1 MAIIRLLFGLILG
14 LVVAILTLP
23 FRLLLRRARFSG
35 NVAALPAD
43 DPGLQAAK
51 SDAVATV
58 PEFLR
63 RLAAP
68 GTDLESAAVKAPL
81 EVPGGTEHV
90 WITGLRYENGEFVG
104 TVDNVPT
111 QAAKVRAGDTVRVP
125 QSQISDWKLVERGE
139 LVGGFTI
146 RYLMSRMPAKQR
158 DAIYAGLPF
167 TIGPEPIPPTA

>member
-14 LVVAILTLP
+14 YVVVILSLP
-23 FRLLLRRARFSG
+23 FRLLLRGARFSG

-51 SDAVATV
+51 SNAVKTV

-90 WITGLRYENGEFVG
+90 WVTGIRYEDGEFVG

-125 QSQISDWKLVERGE
+125 GRRSATGSSSNEDSSLAQL
-139 LVGGFTI
+139 LTI
-146 RYLMSRMPAKQR
+146 RYLMMRNTRQNSATQSMRACR
-158 DAIYAGLPF
+158 
-167 TIGPEPIPPTA
+167 